1 MVRESGGRVGL
12 DPRRPNVLVLTTGSI
27 GLREK
32 SEFIKDR
39 LAQLAS

>member
-1 MVRESGGRVGL
+1 
-12 DPRRPNVLVLTTGSI
+12 VLKTGSI

-39 LAQLAS
+39 LSQLLA

>member
-1 MVRESGGRVGL
+1 MVREGGGRVGL
-12 DPRRPNVLVLTTGSI
+12 NPERPNIMILRTGSI

-39 LAQLAS
+39 LSQLLA